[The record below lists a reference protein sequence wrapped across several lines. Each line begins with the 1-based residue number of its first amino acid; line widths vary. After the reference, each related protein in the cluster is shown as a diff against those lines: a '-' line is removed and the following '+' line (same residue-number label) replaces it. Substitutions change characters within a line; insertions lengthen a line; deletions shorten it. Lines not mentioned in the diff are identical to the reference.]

1 MPSMHWIGVSTE
13 TYSSVTMRKLAS
25 GLSALR
31 KCQKREASWRVEP
44 EGKEE
49 KLEPAIV
56 FRC

>member
-1 MPSMHWIGVSTE
+1 MKKPD
-13 TYSSVTMRKLAS
+13 S

-31 KCQKREASWRVEP
+31 KCHKKEASWKVEP

-49 KLEPAIV
+49 KLAPAIV